1 MLSQIKMA
9 DHFHD
14 ELTALVQID
23 SFGELRPIDQDTSLS
38 SEDRI
43 PDDGRGDIFEAQ
55 AVQAKLPL
63 ANAMHQVDAREGGCR
78 GQFYSLAM

>member
-1 MLSQIKMA
+1 MS
-9 DHFHD
+9 
-14 ELTALVQID
+14 LVKID
-23 SFGELRPIDQDTSLS
+23 SFGELRPTDQDTSSS

-63 ANAMHQVDAREGGCR
+63 ANAVHQLDARTARCE
-78 GQFYSLAM
+78 AA